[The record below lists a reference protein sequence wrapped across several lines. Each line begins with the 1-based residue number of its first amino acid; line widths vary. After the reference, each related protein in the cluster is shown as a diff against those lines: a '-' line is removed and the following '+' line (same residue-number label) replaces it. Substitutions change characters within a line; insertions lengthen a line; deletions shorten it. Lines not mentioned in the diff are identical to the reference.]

1 MLQLEHHIAVVD
13 AARVAPISLKLP
25 YGSCA
30 VNAVAHVV
38 AAESELS

>member
-1 MLQLEHHIAVVD
+1 MLQLEQQIAGGD
-13 AARVAPISLKLP
+13 AARVTPISVKLP